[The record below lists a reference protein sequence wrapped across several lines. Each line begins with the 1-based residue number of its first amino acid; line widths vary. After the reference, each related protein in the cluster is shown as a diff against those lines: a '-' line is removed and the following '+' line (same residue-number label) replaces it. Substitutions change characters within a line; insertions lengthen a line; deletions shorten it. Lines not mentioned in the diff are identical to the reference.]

1 MTIETLKFIADA
13 LESIGINYEFGQ
25 WSSAVKYP
33 YFVGEYTESEPL
45 TEDGLHEADFML
57 TGWTRGTW
65 LDLETAK
72 EKIERLFANSAQLLP
87 SGNGLAV
94 FYAGS
99 FIIPQN
105 EAELKSIQINLR
117 IKEWKVN

>member
-25 WSSAVKYP
+25 WSSAVVYP
-33 YFVGEYTESEPL
+33 YFVGTYTESEPL
-45 TEDGLHEADFML
+45 TEDGLQESDFVL
-57 TGWTRGTW
+57 TGWMRGAW
-65 LDLETAK
+65 LDLEMAK
-72 EKIERLFANSAQLLP
+72 EKIERLFRHNIHILP
-87 SGNGLAV
+87 SGNALAV

-105 EAELKSIQINLR
+105 EPELKSIEINLR
-117 IKEWKVN
+117 IKEWKVK

>member
-25 WSSAVKYP
+25 WSSEVVYP

-45 TEDGLHEADFML
+45 TEDGLHEADFMI
-57 TGWTRGTW
+57 TGFSRGAW
-65 LDLETAK
+65 LDLEQAK
-72 EKIERLFANSAQLLP
+72 EKIERLFRNNVHLLP

-94 FYAGS
+94 FYAGA
-99 FIIPQN
+99 FITPQN
-105 EAELKSIQINLR
+105 DAELKSMQINLR

>member
-25 WSSAVKYP
+25 WSSPVVYP
-33 YFVGEYTESEPL
+33 YFVGTYTESEPL
-45 TEDGLHEADFML
+45 TEDGLHESDFMI
-57 TGWTRGTW
+57 TGFSRGPW
-65 LDLETAK
+65 LDMEAAR
-72 EKIERLFANSAQLLP
+72 EKIERAFANSVHLLP
-87 SGNGLAV
+87 SGNGLAI

-105 EAELKSIQINLR
+105 DADLKSIQINLK